1 MPGTGTGKSGN
12 TISRIAATVQK
23 STSTVS
29 TLRAAKCARNRSA
42 LRKIFSLVFGA
53 RIARTEKA
61 RPVNSV
67 PVIVEENCRTVLP
80 FSAFILG
87 IDRECQVE
95 DNAFQE
101 LTQSSQRAQSPRR

>member
-1 MPGTGTGKSGN
+1 MPGTGTGKRGS
-12 TISRIAATVQK
+12 TISRIAATMKK
-23 STSTVS
+23 STTSVS
-29 TLRAAKCARNRSA
+29 VLRAAKCAGNRSA
-42 LRKIFSLVFGA
+42 LRKMFSLVFGP
-53 RIARTEKA
+53 RIARTQKT

-101 LTQSSQRAQSPRR
+101 LRQSSQRAQSPRR